1 MKYHINKKIRL
12 IDAHTL
18 NNINREQ
25 KLSTYNNHSIGK
37 CRRFGAIFQGPNLH
51 KVVFSTLVKIYERGK
66 TST

>member
-1 MKYHINKKIRL
+1 MPIHIAGNLKIQN
-12 IDAHTL
+12 IHAFTHTL

-51 KVVFSTLVKIYERGK
+51 KVVFSTLVNI
-66 TST
+66 